1 MLKFVIACIC
11 AGDCVFAKLTFVGVQ
26 ICLYSC
32 EWVYVCV
39 DVCVFVCLW
48 VRVRVSYCV
57 SVVDLCFCLNLLS
70 CEFLGLCIW
79 CFGAW

>member
-39 DVCVFVCLW
+39 DVCVCVFVG
-48 VRVRVSYCV
+48 SGS
-57 SVVDLCFCLNLLS
+57 SVILCFGCGFMFLF
-70 CEFLGLCIW
+70 EF
-79 CFGAW
+79 A